1 MCHQE
6 RVLVTLQSQYFQ
18 DVKQRHSELSRE
30 VVKGRRILCLI
41 LFEDGLFLHC
51 REHGIRK
58 VHGLPRKKRTSSSCV
73 TRPSGDD
80 VGVVNS
86 GFVVAGVVVL
96 LLLLSSPG
104 NGQDLFKLYLLSLR

>member
-1 MCHQE
+1 M
-6 RVLVTLQSQYFQ
+6 
-18 DVKQRHSELSRE
+18 
-30 VVKGRRILCLI
+30 
-41 LFEDGLFLHC
+41 
-51 REHGIRK
+51 
-58 VHGLPRKKRTSSSCV
+58 HGLPRKKRTSSSCV

>member
-1 MCHQE
+1 M
-6 RVLVTLQSQYFQ
+6 V
-18 DVKQRHSELSRE
+18 
-30 VVKGRRILCLI
+30 

-58 VHGLPRKKRTSSSCV
+58 VQGLPRKKRTTSSCV

-104 NGQDLFKLYLLSLR
+104 NEQDLFKLYHLSFR